1 METPKQRSD
10 RRRSFLSVTKKKIF
24 DFMLADQDDSAKRVI
39 NEWNNAFPE
48 RPLTMGDIGPE
59 EINKYL
65 MRKYNR
71 LEEETK
77 DPLMD
82 F

>member
-1 METPKQRSD
+1 
-10 RRRSFLSVTKKKIF
+10 
-24 DFMLADQDDSAKRVI
+24 
-39 NEWNNAFPE
+39 
-48 RPLTMGDIGPE
+48 MGDIGPE